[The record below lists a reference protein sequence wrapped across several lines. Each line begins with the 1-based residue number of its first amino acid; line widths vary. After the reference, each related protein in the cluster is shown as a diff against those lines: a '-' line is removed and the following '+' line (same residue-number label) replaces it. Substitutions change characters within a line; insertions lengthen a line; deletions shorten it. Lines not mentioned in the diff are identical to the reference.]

1 MAGEWIG
8 GLALWVLAGSVSLQ
22 EPASFPEPGS
32 LPEQQDDDAAG
43 ERGRSELAAAVQR
56 AFESQKQGKKASLK
70 EKERAFGLELS
81 VVEASGVRV
90 LATGSDE
97 EAQRVASAIGAACS
111 LFVELTGSNAL
122 LPSGLSAY
130 LLGSSEAKTAF
141 LEKHPAL
148 TPETRTRLAKL
159 EGAGVPNTADWAW
172 WEGDAEKRLDAMVRL
187 AFDWLFR
194 GAGVTTERHAWLHEG
209 LGFYLTHALVGTRLS
224 WFIRPRTSESKRD
237 ADKVELKA
245 RMDELDADWL
255 LLARD
260 LFAPEKSFDLEEL
273 LHLEVQEFDPVDH
286 LRAHAL
292 AAYLVEVHR
301 AAVGGVLTRVGA
313 GDDPR
318 LVLEEGLGFPLAELR
333 TRLDG
338 WLVRRDALVAKAEG
352 RRSEA
357 EFLEQWRRLGV
368 PQRGAALD
376 AFKRGLA
383 ELDTQQMRWLRAV
396 LAKTPAQIQKAGDLP
411 FYDPKIHAPAQPI
424 ARKRLTNN
432 DSRVKRLLEDVR
444 REPDPRAAVLA
455 YDYDWF
461 NARVVKSGDPDAPEL
476 VFQNALRGVPP
487 GADLARAL
495 VLLALDHPGERKVQ
509 AAFAHAYT
517 DREGNVYPATL
528 YELLGTGIE
537 IERPDVDALGI
548 VHDVLDEWSRWI
560 APVPGSEHDALY
572 QLFNE
577 LYTTCKDSR
586 RLRVALAELYLFPS
600 PIPQPGLEKFV
611 NNLQTLWA
619 EQGSEPAR
627 VAALLPD
634 GKQRNSFL
642 IELTA
647 RCQKDYKLFGQGRR
661 RAAQLRL
668 DAEALRKVL
677 GAALDEGARFVPPE
691 KPSGKR

>member
-1 MAGEWIG
+1 MAGGWMSA
-8 GLALWVLAGSVSLQ
+8 LAACVLVASVSSQ
-22 EPASFPEPGS
+22 ETGSTPAP
-32 LPEQQDDDAAG
+32 DDDAAG
-43 ERGRSELAAAVQR
+43 EQGRSELAAAVKR
-56 AFESQKQGKKASLK
+56 SFESQKQPKKAGLK
-70 EKERAFGLELS
+70 DKERAFGLELEA
-81 VVEASGVRV
+81 VEASGVRV
-90 LATGSDE
+90 LATGGDE
-97 EAQRVASAIGAACS
+97 EAERVASAIGAACS
-111 LFVELTGSNAL
+111 LFVELSGADAL

-148 TPETRTRLAKL
+148 TPETRTRLGKL

-187 AFDWLFR
+187 SFDWLFR
-194 GAGVTTERHAWLHEG
+194 SVGVTTEKHAWLHEG

-224 WFIRPRTSESKRD
+224 WFVRPRTSESKRD
-237 ADKVELKA
+237 ADNVALKA

-260 LFAPEKSFDLEEL
+260 LFAPERTFDLEEL
-273 LHLEVQEFDPVDH
+273 LHLEVQELDPVDH

-292 AAYLVEVHR
+292 AAYLVETRR

-313 GDDPR
+313 GEDPR
-318 LVLEEGLGFPLAELR
+318 LVLEESLGFPLAELR

-338 WLVRRDALVAKAEG
+338 WLVRREGLVARAEG
-352 RRSEA
+352 RRSDA
-357 EFLEQWRRLGV
+357 ELQEQWRRLSV
-368 PQRGAALD
+368 PQRGAAME
-376 AFKRGLA
+376 AFRRELA
-383 ELDTQQMRWLRAV
+383 KLDTQQMVWLRAI
-396 LAKTPAQIQKAGDLP
+396 LRKAPAQIPKAAELT
-411 FYDPKIHAPAQPI
+411 FYDPKVHAPAQPI
-424 ARKRLTNN
+424 ARKRLTKN

-444 REPDPRAAVLA
+444 TEPDPRAPQLA
-455 YDYDWF
+455 YDYDWLS
-461 NARVVKSGDPDAPEL
+461 ARVVKSADPDDPEL
-476 VFQNALRGVPP
+476 VFHNALRGVPP

-495 VLLALDHPGERKVQ
+495 VLEELDHPGERKLQ

-528 YELLGTGIE
+528 YELLATGIE

-572 QLFNE
+572 QLINE
-577 LYTTCKDSR
+577 LYSTCKDSR
-586 RLRVALAELYLFPS
+586 RLRLALAELYVFPN
-600 PIPQPGLEKFV
+600 PQPQPGLEKFV

-619 EQGSEPAR
+619 EQSSEAGR
-627 VAALLPD
+627 VAALLPE

-642 IELTA
+642 NDLTA

-668 DAEALRKVL
+668 DAQALRKVL
-677 GAALDEGARFVPPE
+677 GTALDEGAQFVPPE
-691 KPSGKR
+691 KPTRGKK